1 MKITDQVSD
10 SVVLRELGS
19 RLAAAR
25 VQRNLTQAQLAEQA
39 GVSKRTLERLESGAV
54 ATQMSTFL
62 RMLRV
67 LGMQNR
73 LEMLLPEQ
81 VPSPVEQL
89 KHKGRTRQRAS
100 GHAATR
106 SARGRKWTWEE

>member
-1 MKITDQVSD
+1 MKITDQIAD

-25 VQRNLTQAQLAEQA
+25 VQQDLTQAQLAEQA

-54 ATQMSTFL
+54 ATQLSTL
-62 RMLRV
+62 IRVLRV
-67 LGMQNR
+67 LGIRDR
-73 LEMLLPEQ
+73 LDSLLPVQ

-89 KHKGRTRQRAS
+89 KRKGRTRRRAS
-100 GHAATR
+100 GQTTTR
-106 SARGRKWTWEE
+106 SARRKKWTWDA